1 MKTKSTL
8 YLVQSAVIAA
18 MFVVL
23 TYISNILG
31 WQELRLSE
39 ALSVL
44 PYFTAD
50 AVPGLTI
57 GCVLANIL
65 TGCPIWDVLFGS
77 LATLIGAYV
86 ARKLHKK
93 SWWLA
98 PWPNII
104 ANTIAVPLILRY
116 AYLDVSVG
124 FGALVAGIFASEL
137 LSGGVLGYALLRGLK
152 PHERLFRGA

>member
-1 MKTKSTL
+1 MKTKSPL

-44 PYFTAD
+44 PYFTAA

-77 LATLIGAYV
+77 LATLTGAYI

-93 SWWLA
+93 SWLWA

-116 AYLDVSVG
+116 AYLDVSAG
-124 FGALVAGIFASEL
+124 FPVLAAGIFVSEA
-137 LSGGVLGYALLRGLK
+137 LSGGVLGYVLLRALK